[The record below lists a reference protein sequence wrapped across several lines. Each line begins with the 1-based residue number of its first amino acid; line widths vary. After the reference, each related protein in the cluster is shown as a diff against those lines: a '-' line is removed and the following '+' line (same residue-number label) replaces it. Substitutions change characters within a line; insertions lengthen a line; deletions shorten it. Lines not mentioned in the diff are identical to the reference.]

1 MVSKTRRNPSR
12 ESSGKPAPA
21 HAQDA
26 STSGLT
32 TAAPDTLRWSVERRL
47 AFIEDL
53 LFWRGEVNR
62 TDLVR
67 RFGVSMSQASADIG
81 RYLARE
87 PPGVTYDKSAKRYV
101 AGATFRP
108 VLAAPDA
115 AHFLGEL
122 RLVDLGIMPAAETL
136 LGEVPPFAAAPTPE
150 RPVDAYVLRGLL
162 SAIRAR
168 AAVSVR
174 YQSMSRP
181 APTHRVIEP
190 HALAHD
196 GFRWHARAY
205 DHESGE
211 FRDFVIGRISEV
223 AAANAARLT
232 PTEDRDWN
240 EWVEL
245 RIAPHPA
252 LTLAQAKAIRLDYG
266 IAGTS
271 AALKVRRAL
280 LFYALRRLGLDTKPD
295 ARPPHE
301 QQIVLVNEAAIRA
314 LAPRLW
320 ET

>member
-1 MVSKTRRNPSR
+1 MVIKTRRTATR
-12 ESSGKPAPA
+12 ESSAKVASAQAKSAGVPVPPPATP
-21 HAQDA
+21 
-26 STSGLT
+26 S
-32 TAAPDTLRWSVERRL
+32 LRWSVERRL

-67 RFGVSMSQASADIG
+67 RFGVSMSQASADVG
-81 RYLARE
+81 RYLALE
-87 PPGVTYDKSAKRYV
+87 PPGVAYDKSAKRYV
-101 AGATFRP
+101 AGAAFRP
-108 VLAAPDA
+108 VLAPPDA
-115 AHFLGEL
+115 VTFLGEL
-122 RLVDLGIMPAAETL
+122 RLVDLGIMPATEAL

-181 APTHRVIEP
+181 IASHRVIEP

-205 DHESGE
+205 DHQSGE

-223 AAANAARLT
+223 AAVDAARLA

-252 LTLAQAKAIRLDYG
+252 LTPAQAKAIRLDYR
-266 IAGTS
+266 IAGSS

-280 LFYALRRLGLDTKPD
+280 LFYALKRLGLDTRPD

-301 QQIVLVNEAAIRA
+301 QQIVLVNEAEIRA

>member
-1 MVSKTRRNPSR
+1 MASAHAKGASV
-12 ESSGKPAPA
+12 PAPPV
-21 HAQDA
+21 
-26 STSGLT
+26 SPPS
-32 TAAPDTLRWSVERRL
+32 LRWSVERRL

-81 RYLARE
+81 RYLALS
-87 PPGVTYDKSAKRYV
+87 PPGVAYDKSAKRYV
-101 AGATFRP
+101 ADAAFRP
-108 VLAAPDA
+108 VLTPPDSTQ
-115 AHFLGEL
+115 FLGEL
-122 RLVDLGIMPAAETL
+122 RLVDLGIMPAADTL

-150 RPVDAYVLRGLL
+150 RPVDPIVLRGVLA
-162 SAIRAR
+162 AIRTR
-168 AAVSVR
+168 AAVVVR

-181 APTHRVIEP
+181 MPTRRVIEP

-205 DHESGE
+205 DHQSGE
-211 FRDFVIGRISEV
+211 FRDFVIGRMADIAV
-223 AAANAARLT
+223 VDAAHVT
-232 PTEDRDWN
+232 PDEDRDWN
-240 EWVEL
+240 EQVEL

-252 LTLAQAKAIRLDYG
+252 LTPAQAKAIRLDYG
-266 IAGTS
+266 IAGNS
-271 AALKVRRAL
+271 ATLEVRRAL

-301 QQIVLVNEAAIRA
+301 QQIVLVNADEIRA